1 MLRRHPEVEAAT
13 PPKLDG
19 FVADFAGKKLDK
31 ACDAQLAKIQGA
43 MFYPIHSP
51 TFGLS

>member
-1 MLRRHPEVEAAT
+1 MLRRHPKPDVEAAL

-31 ACDAQLAKIQGA
+31 AWDSQLAKFRGQCPMQQA
-43 MFYPIHSP
+43 R
-51 TFGLS
+51 